1 MNPPVPGFLFSFMLY
16 GTLATLAALFFGLN
30 RSLKIA
36 NWSSQ
41 DRGKAI
47 WGAAA
52 LITVFYLAA
61 LLPSRSSFYAGAAGT
76 TIPTIQYGILS
87 PIVVAILLF
96 LSWRPFRRV
105 VDTVPQQ
112 WLVGIQLFRVEG
124 VIFLI
129 IYAAG
134 GLPRQFAW
142 PAGIGDLLVGLL
154 APVVALAHIR
164 NWRSAD
170 TLLRAWNVLGLAD
183 LAVALTTGLLT
194 SPGPLHFLA
203 LDTPN
208 LLIGRYPLVMIPV
221 FLVPLAILL
230 HLASLRKLRQKK
242 SVQQTSA
249 QYVVS
254 NHG

>member
-1 MNPPVPGFLFSFMLY
+1 MNPPVPGFLFPFMLY
-16 GTLATLAALFFGLN
+16 GTLATLAALFFGLS

-36 NWSSQ
+36 NWSTQ

-47 WGAAA
+47 WAAAA

-61 LLPSRSSFYAGAAGT
+61 LLPSRSSFYAGAVNS
-76 TIPTIQYGILS
+76 IPTIQYGILS
-87 PIVVAILLF
+87 PIVIGILLF

-105 VDTVPQQ
+105 IETVPQQ
-112 WLVGIQLFRVEG
+112 WLVGLQFFRVEG

-129 IYAAG
+129 LYAAG
-134 GLPRQFAW
+134 RLPRQFAW
-142 PAGIGDLLVGLL
+142 PAGIGDVLVGLL
-154 APVVALAHIR
+154 APVVALAHLR
-164 NWRSAD
+164 NWRHSN
-170 TLLRAWNVLGLAD
+170 TLLRAWNLLGLTD
-183 LAVALTTGLLT
+183 LTIAITTGLLT
-194 SPGPLHFLA
+194 SPGPFHFLA
-203 LDTPN
+203 SDTPN

-230 HLASLRKLRQKK
+230 HVASLQKLRQEK

-249 QYVVS
+249 KYLVS